1 MAGLL
6 LDHVSFRVMMPVIS
20 VLLTIN
26 LAAIYFIGQQ
36 SFIGLVISVWLI
48 YLLGFAHFSTIPAQ
62 TLNLFPGSHGHVV
75 LGAIGVSET
84 FSYAALGVINL
95 VVMSGETSNIF
106 LTLFLTLASCSLL
119 AVPITAAVSNVN
131 RASRHPVKEG
141 GGGAGGAGGED
152 GGTE

>member
-1 MAGLL
+1 
-6 LDHVSFRVMMPVIS
+6 MMPVIS

-75 LGAIGVSET
+75 LGAIGVSEEL
-84 FSYAALGVINL
+84 AEVGGVL
-95 VVMSGETSNIF
+95 PLHG
-106 LTLFLTLASCSLL
+106 
-119 AVPITAAVSNVN
+119 VS
-131 RASRHPVKEG
+131 SECC
-141 GGGAGGAGGED
+141 
-152 GGTE
+152 